1 MALNEREKG
10 RIDVWFFVCLYTCM
24 HASMY
29 ENKHACMYGGG
40 RGRQNVQ
47 QCIHV
52 GEAFKSVVVA
62 IY

>member
-1 MALNEREKG
+1 MY
-10 RIDVWFFVCLYTCM
+10 VCLLVCFYLSM
-24 HASMY
+24 YASMY

-40 RGRQNVQ
+40 RGRQNMQ